1 MLPSGSQG
9 LEVGKLYF
17 PECWP
22 AGVWIKAHQREVLPP
37 DMEGEREAA
46 ALVWILGGV
55 LSSLWVLADVQVG
68 SDLQVFSIDFPQY

>member
-1 MLPSGSQG
+1 
-9 LEVGKLYF
+9 
-17 PECWP
+17 
-22 AGVWIKAHQREVLPP
+22 
-37 DMEGEREAA
+37 MEGEREAA